1 MQLAAGCGDGPA
13 APSDDPKDH
22 HGKER
27 EEKEKT
33 MQHKRS
39 RLSTKIL
46 AFVLILALVFPASA
60 FASVADVAKDT
71 RAPGKSLANTYPA
84 YTDIEWQISLAENAQ
99 AMVTVPTN
107 MTEEELGTALSGDL
121 TLSLDRDSTRGYL
134 NPEKFPYPYQG
145 GALDTWM
152 TQWTKDK
159 QPQNLFRV
167 TEMGISVDEAGKV
180 SLKLWIDINCYFGN
194 RSGNVDYSAPHS
206 NGGAYLDLCGY
217 YTLNVTAGDEAVG
230 SIHTKIVPYDSFRTV
245 YELYDDID
253 ALAAMDTDLYVSKE
267 SMGQTTTDGYDMP
280 YLIVAD
286 SKESVDKWLAYTD
299 LVESDPDLVLTKL
312 ANGDFDDLRVPMFA
326 SNVHSNENA
335 AVNGILEFAH
345 LLLENETINVNT
357 LEGFT
362 DAGKE
367 LLAQEMAKQNVAVPE
382 QIKDFASYIGF
393 IRGENGYKANGSL
406 YSGQLD
412 LEEYYNVKNNEVNVK
427 ELLGDVFMVI
437 VPEQNI
443 EGYEHM
449 TRTTGQG
456 YDPNRDEANQ
466 TLFEDANAMA
476 LVNKFNPMV
485 FTEIHG
491 RVEAMLIEPCT
502 PPHEPNYEY
511 DLIDK
516 QFIQLGEA
524 VGMGAI
530 ANNPEHNS
538 FEMPYRDYLRVDND
552 SPSGVAWTEPWDDMT
567 TAYGSQFPV
576 LIGTAGI
583 TWELPVYSDVASEL
597 VVPYGLM
604 TQAMYI
610 QANKITM
617 LENQAKLFSRGVNNT
632 NSNELVAPWYVDQYD
647 RPGTQTELMRP
658 VYDGEGQNG
667 NFYPEC
673 YIIPMDS
680 ANQKNL
686 YDAAAEM
693 KYLTRN
699 DVKVNVASKEFT
711 YDGVTYPAGT
721 MVVSMYQ
728 AKRSL
733 ANSQLFDGTFINV
746 WQGLYSES
754 FAQRSNARGY
764 DRVIVAEPAAYKTIM
779 AACPETINYTQALT
793 YLAAFATQFEGVEN
807 ADVIIENVSNDSA
820 AAVNALLRAGKTVA
834 MITEGSEKGNFIC
847 SYEDFMTVA
856 KDYVLTATG
865 EYGAGIKAAVILNP
879 QVYLPGKPADN
890 TSGYVETTLRSG
902 SYNYRFDWLALTAMG
917 FTMTDDLTKA
927 NVIVGSRALSD
938 DALAAVKAGTPY
950 MGYSND
956 AITGRSAFMQ
966 ELGVEISSCDKGT
979 DFLGRVVY
987 PNNTLV
993 NATYINEGD
1002 DVMYEYGTNWF
1013 TKIPEGATVLVQN
1026 AGKAPLQGCIC
1037 LTDDELTEQ
1046 FNQYNNG
1053 VVGFE
1058 YQNGDLDMALFANV
1072 LNHKIH
1078 QTDEYTFI
1086 SNFIFSRSLTQTA
1099 YEGTAQPENPD
1110 PVNPGKPEEPGKPDA
1125 PKTGDSSNII
1135 VWVLAASFS
1144 CVMIPAAV
1152 TLKRKAR

>member
-1 MQLAAGCGDGPA
+1 
-13 APSDDPKDH
+13 
-22 HGKER
+22 
-27 EEKEKT
+27 

-71 RAPGKSLANTYPA
+71 RSPGKSLANTYPA
-84 YTDIEWQISLAENAQ
+84 YTDIDWQISLAEDAT
-99 AMVTVPTN
+99 ATVTLPTN
-107 MTEEELGTALSGDL
+107 LTENELAAAMDAGLS
-121 TLSLDRDSTRGYL
+121 LSLDRDTQRGYL
-134 NPEKFPYPYQG
+134 NPEKFPNPYQG
-145 GALDTWM
+145 GPLDSWK
-152 TQWTKDK
+152 TQRDT
-159 QPQNLFRV
+159 QMFQ
-167 TEMGISVDEAGKV
+167 VDDYGFAFDDDGKV
-180 SLKLWIDINCYFGN
+180 SLVLYLNISCYFAN
-194 RSGNVDYSAPHS
+194 RSGSVDYSAPHS

-217 YTLNVTAGDEAVG
+217 YTLRVTADGKDIASCHAKV
-230 SIHTKIVPYDSFRTV
+230 VPYDSFRTV
-245 YELYDDID
+245 YELYDDLE

-299 LVESDPDLVLTKL
+299 LVESDPDLALTKL

-382 QIKDFASYIGF
+382 QIKNFASYIGF

-412 LEEYYNVKNNEVNVK
+412 LAAYYNVQENRVNVK
-427 ELLGDVFMVI
+427 DLLGDVFMVI

-511 DLIDK
+511 DLIAK

-807 ADVIIENVSNDSA
+807 ADVIIDNVSNDSA

-834 MITEGSEKGNFIC
+834 IITEGSEKGNFIC

-865 EYGAGIKAAVILNP
+865 VYGAGIKAAVILNP

-1053 VVGFE
+1053 VVGFK

-1086 SNFIFSRSLTQTA
+1086 SNFIFSRSLTEMA
-1099 YEGTAQPENPD
+1099 YEGVAQPENPD

>member
-1 MQLAAGCGDGPA
+1 MTADG
-13 APSDDPKDH
+13 KD
-22 HGKER
+22 
-27 EEKEKT
+27 
-33 MQHKRS
+33 
-39 RLSTKIL
+39 I
-46 AFVLILALVFPASA
+46 ASCH
-60 FASVADVAKDT
+60 AK
-71 RAPGKSLANTYPA
+71 
-84 YTDIEWQISLAENAQ
+84 
-99 AMVTVPTN
+99 V
-107 MTEEELGTALSGDL
+107 
-121 TLSLDRDSTRGYL
+121 
-134 NPEKFPYPYQG
+134 
-145 GALDTWM
+145 
-152 TQWTKDK
+152 
-159 QPQNLFRV
+159 
-167 TEMGISVDEAGKV
+167 
-180 SLKLWIDINCYFGN
+180 
-194 RSGNVDYSAPHS
+194 
-206 NGGAYLDLCGY
+206 
-217 YTLNVTAGDEAVG
+217 
-230 SIHTKIVPYDSFRTV
+230 VPYDSFRTV
-245 YELYDDID
+245 YELYDDLE
-253 ALAAMDTDLYVSKE
+253 ALAATDTDLYVSKE

-299 LVESDPDLVLTKL
+299 LVESDPDLALTKL

-367 LLAQEMAKQNVAVPE
+367 LLAQEMAKQNVAIPE

-412 LEEYYNVKNNEVNVK
+412 LAAYYNVQENRVNVK

-511 DLIDK
+511 DLI
-516 QFIQLGEA
+516 
-524 VGMGAI
+524 
-530 ANNPEHNS
+530 
-538 FEMPYRDYLRVDND
+538 
-552 SPSGVAWTEPWDDMT
+552 
-567 TAYGSQFPV
+567 
-576 LIGTAGI
+576 
-583 TWELPVYSDVASEL
+583 
-597 VVPYGLM
+597 
-604 TQAMYI
+604 
-610 QANKITM
+610 
-617 LENQAKLFSRGVNNT
+617 AKLFSRGVNNT

-680 ANQKNL
+680 TNQKNL

-699 DVKVNVASKEFT
+699 DVKVNVASKEST

-807 ADVIIENVSNDSA
+807 ADVIIDNVSNDSA

-865 EYGAGIKAAVILNP
+865 VYGAGIKAAVILNP

-950 MGYSND
+950 MGYSNG
-956 AITGRSAFMQ
+956 AISGSAFMQ

-993 NATYINEGD
+993 NATYINDG
-1002 DVMYEYGTNWF
+1002 
-1013 TKIPEGATVLVQN
+1013 
-1026 AGKAPLQGCIC
+1026 
-1037 LTDDELTEQ
+1037 
-1046 FNQYNNG
+1046 
-1053 VVGFE
+1053 
-1058 YQNGDLDMALFANV
+1058 
-1072 LNHKIH
+1072 
-1078 QTDEYTFI
+1078 
-1086 SNFIFSRSLTQTA
+1086 
-1099 YEGTAQPENPD
+1099 
-1110 PVNPGKPEEPGKPDA
+1110 

>member
-1 MQLAAGCGDGPA
+1 
-13 APSDDPKDH
+13 
-22 HGKER
+22 
-27 EEKEKT
+27 

-84 YTDIEWQISLAENAQ
+84 YTDIDWQISLAEDAT
-99 AMVTVPTN
+99 ATVTLPTN
-107 MTEEELGTALSGDL
+107 LTENELAAAMDAGLS
-121 TLSLDRDSTRGYL
+121 LSLDRDTQRGYL
-134 NPEKFPYPYQG
+134 NPEKFPNPYQG
-145 GALDTWM
+145 GPLDSWK
-152 TQWTKDK
+152 TQRDT
-159 QPQNLFRV
+159 QMFQ
-167 TEMGISVDEAGKV
+167 VDDYGFAFDDDGKV
-180 SLKLWIDINCYFGN
+180 SLVLYLNISCYFAN
-194 RSGNVDYSAPHS
+194 RSGSVDYSAPHS

-217 YTLNVTAGDEAVG
+217 YTLRVTADGKDIASCHAKV
-230 SIHTKIVPYDSFRTV
+230 VPYDSFRTV
-245 YELYDDID
+245 YELYDDLE

-267 SMGQTTTDGYDMP
+267 SMGQTTTDGYNMP
-280 YLIVAD
+280 YLIIAD

-299 LVESDPDLVLTKL
+299 LVESDPDLALTKL

-412 LEEYYNVKNNEVNVK
+412 LAAYYNVQENRVNVK

-511 DLIDK
+511 DLIAK

-617 LENQAKLFSRGVNNT
+617 LENQAKLFSRGVNNN

-807 ADVIIENVSNDSA
+807 ADVIIDNVSNDSA
-820 AAVNALLRAGKTVA
+820 AAVNVLLRAGKTVA

-1053 VVGFE
+1053 VVGFK

-1086 SNFIFSRSLTQTA
+1086 SNFIFSRSLTTTA
-1099 YEGTAQPENPD
+1099 YEGVAQPENPD

-1135 VWVLAASFS
+1135 LWVLAASFS

>member
-1 MQLAAGCGDGPA
+1 
-13 APSDDPKDH
+13 
-22 HGKER
+22 
-27 EEKEKT
+27 

-71 RAPGKSLANTYPA
+71 RSPGKSLANTYPA
-84 YTDIEWQISLAENAQ
+84 YTDIDWQISLAEDAT
-99 AMVTVPTN
+99 ATVTLPTN
-107 MTEEELGTALSGDL
+107 LTENELAAAMDAGLS
-121 TLSLDRDSTRGYL
+121 LSLDRDTQRGYL
-134 NPEKFPYPYQG
+134 NPEKFPNPYQG
-145 GALDTWM
+145 GPLDSWK
-152 TQWTKDK
+152 TQRDT
-159 QPQNLFRV
+159 QMFQ
-167 TEMGISVDEAGKV
+167 VDDYGFAFDDDGKV
-180 SLKLWIDINCYFGN
+180 SLVLYLNISCYFAN
-194 RSGNVDYSAPHS
+194 RSGSVDYSAPHS
-206 NGGAYLDLCGY
+206 NGGAYLNLCGY
-217 YTLNVTAGDEAVG
+217 YTLRVTADGKDIASCHAKV
-230 SIHTKIVPYDSFRTV
+230 VPYDSFRTV
-245 YELYDDID
+245 YELYDDLE

-299 LVESDPDLVLTKL
+299 LVESDPDLALTKL

-382 QIKDFASYIGF
+382 QIKNFASYIGF

-412 LEEYYNVKNNEVNVK
+412 LAAYYNVQENRVNVK

-511 DLIDK
+511 DLIAK

-807 ADVIIENVSNDSA
+807 ADVIIDNVPNDSA

-865 EYGAGIKAAVILNP
+865 VYGAGIKAAVILNP

-1037 LTDDELTEQ
+1037 LTDEELTAQ

-1058 YQNGDLDMALFANV
+1058 YQNGDLDIALFANV

-1086 SNFIFSRSLTQTA
+1086 SNFIFSRSLTETA
-1099 YEGTAQPENPD
+1099 YEGVAQPENPD

-1125 PKTGDSSNII
+1125 PKTGDSSSII

>member
-1 MQLAAGCGDGPA
+1 MTADG
-13 APSDDPKDH
+13 KD
-22 HGKER
+22 
-27 EEKEKT
+27 
-33 MQHKRS
+33 
-39 RLSTKIL
+39 I
-46 AFVLILALVFPASA
+46 ASCH
-60 FASVADVAKDT
+60 AK
-71 RAPGKSLANTYPA
+71 
-84 YTDIEWQISLAENAQ
+84 
-99 AMVTVPTN
+99 V
-107 MTEEELGTALSGDL
+107 
-121 TLSLDRDSTRGYL
+121 
-134 NPEKFPYPYQG
+134 
-145 GALDTWM
+145 
-152 TQWTKDK
+152 
-159 QPQNLFRV
+159 
-167 TEMGISVDEAGKV
+167 
-180 SLKLWIDINCYFGN
+180 
-194 RSGNVDYSAPHS
+194 
-206 NGGAYLDLCGY
+206 
-217 YTLNVTAGDEAVG
+217 
-230 SIHTKIVPYDSFRTV
+230 VPYDSFRTV
-245 YELYDDID
+245 YELYDDLE
-253 ALAAMDTDLYVSKE
+253 ALAATDTDLYVSKE

-299 LVESDPDLVLTKL
+299 LVESDPDLALTKL

-412 LEEYYNVKNNEVNVK
+412 LAAYYNVQENRVNVK

-511 DLIDK
+511 DLI
-516 QFIQLGEA
+516 
-524 VGMGAI
+524 
-530 ANNPEHNS
+530 
-538 FEMPYRDYLRVDND
+538 
-552 SPSGVAWTEPWDDMT
+552 
-567 TAYGSQFPV
+567 
-576 LIGTAGI
+576 
-583 TWELPVYSDVASEL
+583 
-597 VVPYGLM
+597 
-604 TQAMYI
+604 
-610 QANKITM
+610 
-617 LENQAKLFSRGVNNT
+617 AKLFSRGVNNT

-680 ANQKNL
+680 TNQKNL

-699 DVKVNVASKEFT
+699 DVKVNVASKEST

-807 ADVIIENVSNDSA
+807 ADVIIDNVSNDSA

-865 EYGAGIKAAVILNP
+865 VYGAGIKSAVILNP

-950 MGYSND
+950 MGYSNG
-956 AITGRSAFMQ
+956 AISGSAFMQ

-993 NATYINEGD
+993 NATYINDG
-1002 DVMYEYGTNWF
+1002 
-1013 TKIPEGATVLVQN
+1013 
-1026 AGKAPLQGCIC
+1026 
-1037 LTDDELTEQ
+1037 
-1046 FNQYNNG
+1046 
-1053 VVGFE
+1053 
-1058 YQNGDLDMALFANV
+1058 
-1072 LNHKIH
+1072 
-1078 QTDEYTFI
+1078 
-1086 SNFIFSRSLTQTA
+1086 
-1099 YEGTAQPENPD
+1099 
-1110 PVNPGKPEEPGKPDA
+1110 

>member
-1 MQLAAGCGDGPA
+1 
-13 APSDDPKDH
+13 
-22 HGKER
+22 
-27 EEKEKT
+27 

-84 YTDIEWQISLAENAQ
+84 YTDIDWQISLAEDAT
-99 AMVTVPTN
+99 ATVTLPTN
-107 MTEEELGTALSGDL
+107 LTENELAAAMDAGLS
-121 TLSLDRDSTRGYL
+121 LSLDRDTQRGYL
-134 NPEKFPYPYQG
+134 NPEKFPNPYQG
-145 GALDTWM
+145 GPLDSWK
-152 TQWTKDK
+152 TQRDT
-159 QPQNLFRV
+159 QMFQ
-167 TEMGISVDEAGKV
+167 VDDYGFAFDDDGKV
-180 SLKLWIDINCYFGN
+180 SLVLYLNISCYFAN
-194 RSGNVDYSAPHS
+194 RSGSVDYSAPHS

-217 YTLNVTAGDEAVG
+217 YTLRVTADGKDIASCHAKV
-230 SIHTKIVPYDSFRTV
+230 VPYDSFRTV

-267 SMGQTTTDGYDMP
+267 SMGQTTVDGYDMP

-449 TRTTGQG
+449 TRTTSQG

-511 DLIDK
+511 DLIAK

-538 FEMPYRDYLRVDND
+538 FEMPHRDYLRVDND

-699 DVKVNVASKEFT
+699 DVKVNVAGKEFT

-807 ADVIIENVSNDSA
+807 ADVIIDNVSNDSA

-865 EYGAGIKAAVILNP
+865 VYGAGIKAAVILNP

-917 FTMTDDLTKA
+917 FTMTEDLTKA

-938 DALAAVKAGTPY
+938 DVLAAVKAGTPY
-950 MGYSND
+950 MGYSTG
-956 AITGRSAFMQ
+956 AISGSAFMQ

-1013 TKIPEGATVLVQN
+1013 TKLPEGATVLVQN
-1026 AGKAPLQGCIC
+1026 AGKTPMQGCIC
-1037 LTDDELTEQ
+1037 LTDDELTAQ

-1058 YQNGDLDMALFANV
+1058 YQNGDLDIALFANV

-1086 SNFIFSRSLTQTA
+1086 SNFIFSRSLTTTA
-1099 YEGTAQPENPD
+1099 YEGVAQPENPD

-1135 VWVLAASFS
+1135 LWVLAASFTV
-1144 CVMIPAAV
+1144 VMIPMTV

>member
-1 MQLAAGCGDGPA
+1 
-13 APSDDPKDH
+13 
-22 HGKER
+22 
-27 EEKEKT
+27 

-84 YTDIEWQISLAENAQ
+84 YTDIDWQISLAEDAT
-99 AMVTVPTN
+99 ATVTLPTN
-107 MTEEELGTALSGDL
+107 LTENELAAAMDAGLS
-121 TLSLDRDSTRGYL
+121 LSLDRDTQRGYL
-134 NPEKFPYPYQG
+134 NPEKFPNPYQG
-145 GALDTWM
+145 GPLDSWK
-152 TQWTKDK
+152 TQRDT
-159 QPQNLFRV
+159 QMFQ
-167 TEMGISVDEAGKV
+167 VDDYGFAFDDDGKV
-180 SLKLWIDINCYFGN
+180 SLVLYLNISCYFAN
-194 RSGNVDYSAPHS
+194 RSGSVNYSAPHS
-206 NGGAYLDLCGY
+206 NGGAYLGLCGY
-217 YTLNVTAGDEAVG
+217 YTLRVTTDGKDIVSCHAKV
-230 SIHTKIVPYDSFRTV
+230 VPYDSFRTV
-245 YELYDDID
+245 YELYDDLE
-253 ALAAMDTDLYVSKE
+253 ALAATDTDLYVSKE

-299 LVESDPDLVLTKL
+299 LVESDPDLALTKL

-412 LEEYYNVKNNEVNVK
+412 LAAYYNVQENRVNVK

-511 DLIDK
+511 DLIAK

-538 FEMPYRDYLRVDND
+538 FEMPHRDYLRVDND

-680 ANQKNL
+680 ANQKDL

-807 ADVIIENVSNDSA
+807 ADVIIDNVSNDSA

-834 MITEGSEKGNFIC
+834 MITEGDEKGNFIC
-847 SYEDFMTVA
+847 SYEDFLTIA
-856 KDYVLTATG
+856 KDYVITATG
-865 EYGAGIKAAVILNP
+865 VYGANYKAAVILNP
-879 QVYLPGKPADN
+879 LVFLPGKPANN

-917 FTMTDDLTKA
+917 FTMTEDLSKA

-950 MGYSND
+950 MGYSTG
-956 AITGRSAFMQ
+956 AISESALMQ
-966 ELGVEISSCDKGT
+966 ELGVEISSCTMGT

-993 NATYINEGD
+993 NASYINEAD

-1026 AGKAPLQGCIC
+1026 AGKTPLQGCIC
-1037 LTDDELTEQ
+1037 LTNDELTEQ

-1058 YQNGDLDMALFANV
+1058 YQSGKLDIALFANV

-1086 SNFIFSRSLTQTA
+1086 SNFIFSRSLTETA
-1099 YEGTAQPENPD
+1099 YEGVAQPENPD

-1125 PKTGDSSNII
+1125 PKTGDTSSII
-1135 VWVLAASFS
+1135 VWVLAASFTV
-1144 CVMIPAAV
+1144 VMIPAAV

>member
-1 MQLAAGCGDGPA
+1 MDAG
-13 APSDDPKDH
+13 
-22 HGKER
+22 
-27 EEKEKT
+27 
-33 MQHKRS
+33 
-39 RLSTKIL
+39 LS
-46 AFVLILALVFPASA
+46 
-60 FASVADVAKDT
+60 
-71 RAPGKSLANTYPA
+71 
-84 YTDIEWQISLAENAQ
+84 
-99 AMVTVPTN
+99 
-107 MTEEELGTALSGDL
+107 
-121 TLSLDRDSTRGYL
+121 LSLDRDTQRGYL
-134 NPEKFPYPYQG
+134 NPEKFPNPYQG
-145 GALDTWM
+145 GPLDSWK
-152 TQWTKDK
+152 TQRDT
-159 QPQNLFRV
+159 QMFQ
-167 TEMGISVDEAGKV
+167 VDDYGFAFDDDGKV
-180 SLKLWIDINCYFGN
+180 SLVLYLNISCYFAN
-194 RSGNVDYSAPHS
+194 RSGSVDYSAPHS
-206 NGGAYLDLCGY
+206 NGGAYLNLCGY
-217 YTLNVTAGDEAVG
+217 YTLRVTADGKDIASCHAKV
-230 SIHTKIVPYDSFRTV
+230 VPYDSFRTV
-245 YELYDDID
+245 YELYDDLE

-267 SMGQTTTDGYDMP
+267 SMGQTTVDGYDMP

-299 LVESDPDLVLTKL
+299 LVESDPDLALTKL

-382 QIKDFASYIGF
+382 QIKNFASYIGF

-412 LEEYYNVKNNEVNVK
+412 LAAYYNVQENRVNVK

-511 DLIDK
+511 DLIAK

-538 FEMPYRDYLRVDND
+538 FEMPHRDYLRVDND

-1002 DVMYEYGTNWF
+1002 NVMYEYGTNWF

>member
-1 MQLAAGCGDGPA
+1 
-13 APSDDPKDH
+13 
-22 HGKER
+22 
-27 EEKEKT
+27 

-71 RAPGKSLANTYPA
+71 RSPGKSLANTYPA
-84 YTDIEWQISLAENAQ
+84 YTDIDWQISLAEDAT
-99 AMVTVPTN
+99 ATVTLPTN
-107 MTEEELGTALSGDL
+107 LTENELAAAMDAGLS
-121 TLSLDRDSTRGYL
+121 LSLDRDTQRGYL
-134 NPEKFPYPYQG
+134 NPEKFPNPYQG
-145 GALDTWM
+145 GPLDSWK
-152 TQWTKDK
+152 TQRDT
-159 QPQNLFRV
+159 QMFQ
-167 TEMGISVDEAGKV
+167 VDDYGFAFDDDGKV
-180 SLKLWIDINCYFGN
+180 SLVLYLNISCYFAN
-194 RSGNVDYSAPHS
+194 RSGSVDYSAPHS

-217 YTLNVTAGDEAVG
+217 YTLRVTADGKDIASCHAKV
-230 SIHTKIVPYDSFRTV
+230 VPYDSFRTV
-245 YELYDDID
+245 YELYDDLE
-253 ALAAMDTDLYVSKE
+253 ALAAMDTDLYVAKE
-267 SMGQTTTDGYDMP
+267 SMGQTTVDGYDMP

-299 LVESDPDLVLTKL
+299 LVESDPDLALTKL

-345 LLLENETINVNT
+345 LLLENETISVNT

-382 QIKDFASYIGF
+382 QIKNFASYIGF

-456 YDPNRDEANQ
+456 YYPNRDEANQ

-511 DLIDK
+511 DLIAK

-538 FEMPYRDYLRVDND
+538 FEMPHRDYLRVDND

-807 ADVIIENVSNDSA
+807 ADVIIDNVSNDSA

-856 KDYVLTATG
+856 KDYVITATG
-865 EYGAGIKAAVILNP
+865 VYGANYKAAVILNP
-879 QVYLPGKPADN
+879 LVFLPGKPANN

-927 NVIVGSRALSD
+927 NVIVGSRVLSD

-956 AITGRSAFMQ
+956 AITGSSAFMQ
-966 ELGVEISSCDKGT
+966 ELGVEISSCDMGT

-1013 TKIPEGATVLVQN
+1013 TKIPKGATVLVQN

-1058 YQNGDLDMALFANV
+1058 YQSGDLDMALFANV

-1086 SNFIFSRSLTQTA
+1086 SNFIFSRSLTTTA
-1099 YEGTAQPENPD
+1099 YEGVAQPENPD

-1135 VWVLAASFS
+1135 LWVLAASFS

>member
-1 MQLAAGCGDGPA
+1 
-13 APSDDPKDH
+13 
-22 HGKER
+22 
-27 EEKEKT
+27 

-46 AFVLILALVFPASA
+46 AFVLILALVFPAYA

-71 RAPGKSLANTYPA
+71 RSPGKSLANTYPA
-84 YTDIEWQISLAENAQ
+84 YTDIDWQISLAEDAT
-99 AMVTVPTN
+99 ATVTLPTN
-107 MTEEELGTALSGDL
+107 LTENELAAAMDAGLS
-121 TLSLDRDSTRGYL
+121 LSLDRDTQRGYL
-134 NPEKFPYPYQG
+134 NPEKFPNPYQG
-145 GALDTWM
+145 GPLDSWK
-152 TQWTKDK
+152 TQRDT
-159 QPQNLFRV
+159 QMFQ
-167 TEMGISVDEAGKV
+167 VDDYGFAFDDDGKV
-180 SLKLWIDINCYFGN
+180 SLVLYLNISCYFAN
-194 RSGNVDYSAPHS
+194 RSGSVDYSAPHS

-217 YTLNVTAGDEAVG
+217 YTLRVTADGKDIASCHAKV
-230 SIHTKIVPYDSFRTV
+230 VPYDSFRTV
-245 YELYDDID
+245 YELYDDLE
-253 ALAAMDTDLYVSKE
+253 ALAAMDTDLYVAKE
-267 SMGQTTTDGYDMP
+267 SMGQTTVDGYDMP

-299 LVESDPDLVLTKL
+299 LVESDPDLALTKL

-345 LLLENETINVNT
+345 LLLENETISVNT

-382 QIKDFASYIGF
+382 QIKNFASYIGF

-511 DLIDK
+511 DLIAK

-538 FEMPYRDYLRVDND
+538 FEMPHRDYLRVDND

-807 ADVIIENVSNDSA
+807 ADVIIDNVSNDSA

-856 KDYVLTATG
+856 KDYVITATG
-865 EYGAGIKAAVILNP
+865 VYGANYKAAVILNP
-879 QVYLPGKPADN
+879 LVFLPGKPANN

-927 NVIVGSRALSD
+927 NVIVGSRVLSD

-956 AITGRSAFMQ
+956 AITGSSAFMQ
-966 ELGVEISSCDKGT
+966 ELGVEISSCDMGT

-1013 TKIPEGATVLVQN
+1013 TKIPKGATVLVQN

-1058 YQNGDLDMALFANV
+1058 YQSGDLDMALFANV

-1086 SNFIFSRSLTQTA
+1086 SNFIFSRSLTTTA
-1099 YEGTAQPENPD
+1099 YEGVAQPENPD

-1135 VWVLAASFS
+1135 LWVLAASFS

>member
-1 MQLAAGCGDGPA
+1 MTADG
-13 APSDDPKDH
+13 KDIVSCH
-22 HGKER
+22 
-27 EEKEKT
+27 
-33 MQHKRS
+33 
-39 RLSTKIL
+39 
-46 AFVLILALVFPASA
+46 
-60 FASVADVAKDT
+60 AK
-71 RAPGKSLANTYPA
+71 
-84 YTDIEWQISLAENAQ
+84 
-99 AMVTVPTN
+99 V
-107 MTEEELGTALSGDL
+107 
-121 TLSLDRDSTRGYL
+121 
-134 NPEKFPYPYQG
+134 
-145 GALDTWM
+145 
-152 TQWTKDK
+152 
-159 QPQNLFRV
+159 
-167 TEMGISVDEAGKV
+167 
-180 SLKLWIDINCYFGN
+180 
-194 RSGNVDYSAPHS
+194 
-206 NGGAYLDLCGY
+206 
-217 YTLNVTAGDEAVG
+217 
-230 SIHTKIVPYDSFRTV
+230 VPYDSFRTV
-245 YELYDDID
+245 YELYDDLE
-253 ALAAMDTDLYVSKE
+253 ALAATDTDLYVSKE

-299 LVESDPDLVLTKL
+299 LVESDPDLALTKL

-511 DLIDK
+511 DLIAK

-807 ADVIIENVSNDSA
+807 ADVIIDNVSNDSA

-834 MITEGSEKGNFIC
+834 IITEGSEKGNFIC

-865 EYGAGIKAAVILNP
+865 VYGAGIKAAVILNP

-917 FTMTDDLTKA
+917 FTIKA

-950 MGYSND
+950 MGYSTG
-956 AITGRSAFMQ
+956 AISGSAFMQ

-1086 SNFIFSRSLTQTA
+1086 SNFIFSRSLTETA
-1099 YEGTAQPENPD
+1099 YEGVAQPENPD

>member
-1 MQLAAGCGDGPA
+1 
-13 APSDDPKDH
+13 
-22 HGKER
+22 
-27 EEKEKT
+27 

-39 RLSTKIL
+39 RLTTKIL

-84 YTDIEWQISLAENAQ
+84 YTDIDWQISLAENAQ

-194 RSGNVDYSAPHS
+194 RSGNVDFSAPHS

-217 YTLNVTAGDEAVG
+217 YTLNVTAGDKAVG
-230 SIHTKIVPYDSFRTV
+230 SIHAKIVPYDSFRTV

-253 ALAAMDTDLYVSKE
+253 ALAATDTDLYVAKE
-267 SMGQTTTDGYDMP
+267 SMGQTTVDGYDMP

-299 LVESDPDLVLTKL
+299 LVESDPDLALTKL

-345 LLLENETINVNT
+345 LLLENETISVNT

-362 DAGKE
+362 EAGQ
-367 LLAQEMAKQNVAVPE
+367 AQLKAEMEKQGVAVPE
-382 QIKDFASYIGF
+382 QIKNFASYIGF

-449 TRTTGQG
+449 TRTTSQG

-466 TLFEDANAMA
+466 TLFEDSNAMA

-511 DLIDK
+511 DLIAK

-530 ANNPEHNS
+530 ANNPDHNS
-538 FEMPYRDYLRVDND
+538 FEMPYRDFLQVDKD

-583 TWELPVYSDVASEL
+583 TWELPVYSDVSSEL

-610 QANKITM
+610 QNHKIDM
-617 LENQAKLFSRGVNNT
+617 LTTQAKLFSRGVNNT
-632 NSNELVAPWYVDQYD
+632 NSNEFVAPWYVDQYD
-647 RPGTQTELMRP
+647 RVGEQADLMRP

-680 ANQKNL
+680 INQKNL
-686 YDAAAEM
+686 YDAAVEM

-711 YDGVTYPAGT
+711 YDGVTY
-721 MVVSMYQ
+721 
-728 AKRSL
+728 L
-733 ANSQLFDGTFINV
+733 ATF
-746 WQGLYSES
+746 
-754 FAQRSNARGY
+754 
-764 DRVIVAEPAAYKTIM
+764 AA
-779 AACPETINYTQALT
+779 
-793 YLAAFATQFEGVEN
+793 QFEGVEN
-807 ADVIIENVSNDSA
+807 ADVIIDNVSNDSA

-834 MITEGSEKGNFIC
+834 MITKGDEKGNFIC
-847 SYEDFMTVA
+847 SYEDFLTIA
-856 KDYVLTATG
+856 KDYVITATG
-865 EYGAGIKAAVILNP
+865 VYGANYKAAVILNP
-879 QVYLPGKPADN
+879 LVFLPGKPANN

-917 FTMTDDLTKA
+917 FTMTEDLSKA
-927 NVIVGSRALSD
+927 NVIVGSQKLSD
-938 DALAAVKAGTPY
+938 EALGAVKAGTPY
-950 MGYSND
+950 MAYG
-956 AITGRSAFMQ
+956 ATAFMG
-966 ELGVEISSCDKGT
+966 EGNFLLGLGVKLDSCTMGT

-993 NATYINEGD
+993 NASYINEAD

-1026 AGKAPLQGCIC
+1026 AGKTPLQGCIC
-1037 LTDDELTEQ
+1037 LTDDKLTEQ

-1058 YQNGDLDMALFANV
+1058 YQSGKLDMALFANV

-1086 SNFIFSRSLTQTA
+1086 SNFIFSRSLTETA
-1099 YEGTAQPENPD
+1099 YEGVAQPENPD

-1125 PKTGDSSNII
+1125 PKTGDTSSII
-1135 VWVLAASFS
+1135 VWVLAASFTV
-1144 CVMIPAAV
+1144 VMIPMTV

>member
-1 MQLAAGCGDGPA
+1 
-13 APSDDPKDH
+13 
-22 HGKER
+22 
-27 EEKEKT
+27 

-71 RAPGKSLANTYPA
+71 RSPGKSLANTYPA
-84 YTDIEWQISLAENAQ
+84 YTDIDWQISLAEDAT
-99 AMVTVPTN
+99 ATVTLPTN
-107 MTEEELGTALSGDL
+107 LTENELAAAMDAGLS
-121 TLSLDRDSTRGYL
+121 LSLDRDTQRGYL
-134 NPEKFPYPYQG
+134 NPEKFPNPYQG
-145 GALDTWM
+145 GPLDSWK
-152 TQWTKDK
+152 TQRDT
-159 QPQNLFRV
+159 QMFQ
-167 TEMGISVDEAGKV
+167 VDDYGFAFDDDGKV
-180 SLKLWIDINCYFGN
+180 SLVLYLNISCYFAN
-194 RSGNVDYSAPHS
+194 RSGSVDYSAPHS

-217 YTLNVTAGDEAVG
+217 YTLRVTADGKDIASCHAKV
-230 SIHTKIVPYDSFRTV
+230 VPYDSFRTV
-245 YELYDDID
+245 YELYDDLE
-253 ALAAMDTDLYVSKE
+253 ALAAMDTDLYVAKE
-267 SMGQTTTDGYDMP
+267 SMGQTTVDGYDMT

-299 LVESDPDLVLTKL
+299 LVESDPDLALTKL

-345 LLLENETINVNT
+345 LLLENETISVNT

-382 QIKDFASYIGF
+382 QIKNFASYIGF

-511 DLIDK
+511 DLIAK

-538 FEMPYRDYLRVDND
+538 FEMPHRDYLRVDND

-807 ADVIIENVSNDSA
+807 ADVIIDNVSNDSA

-856 KDYVLTATG
+856 KDYVITATG
-865 EYGAGIKAAVILNP
+865 VYGANYKAAVILNP
-879 QVYLPGKPADN
+879 LVFLPGKPANN

-927 NVIVGSRALSD
+927 NVIVGSRVLSD

-956 AITGRSAFMQ
+956 AITGSSAFMQ
-966 ELGVEISSCDKGT
+966 ELGVEISSCDMGT

-1013 TKIPEGATVLVQN
+1013 TKIPKGATVLAQN

-1058 YQNGDLDMALFANV
+1058 YQSGDLDMALFANV

-1086 SNFIFSRSLTQTA
+1086 SNFIFSRSLTTTA
-1099 YEGTAQPENPD
+1099 YEGVAQPENPD

-1135 VWVLAASFS
+1135 LWVLAASFS

>member
-1 MQLAAGCGDGPA
+1 
-13 APSDDPKDH
+13 
-22 HGKER
+22 
-27 EEKEKT
+27 

-84 YTDIEWQISLAENAQ
+84 YTDIDWQISLAEDAT
-99 AMVTVPTN
+99 ATVTLPTN
-107 MTEEELGTALSGDL
+107 LTENELAAAMDAGLS
-121 TLSLDRDSTRGYL
+121 LSLDRDTQRGYL
-134 NPEKFPYPYQG
+134 NPEKFPNPYQG
-145 GALDTWM
+145 GPLDSWK
-152 TQWTKDK
+152 TQRDT
-159 QPQNLFRV
+159 QMFQ
-167 TEMGISVDEAGKV
+167 VDDYGFAFDDDGKV
-180 SLKLWIDINCYFGN
+180 SLVLYLNISCYFAN
-194 RSGNVDYSAPHS
+194 RSGSVDYSAPHS
-206 NGGAYLDLCGY
+206 NGGAYLGLCGY
-217 YTLNVTAGDEAVG
+217 YTLRVTADGKDIASCHAKV
-230 SIHTKIVPYDSFRTV
+230 VPYDSFRTV
-245 YELYDDID
+245 YELYDDLE

-412 LEEYYNVKNNEVNVK
+412 LAAYYNVQENRVNVK

-511 DLIDK
+511 DLIAK

-680 ANQKNL
+680 TNQKNL

-699 DVKVNVASKEFT
+699 DVKVNVASKEST

-807 ADVIIENVSNDSA
+807 ADVIIDNVSNDSA

-865 EYGAGIKAAVILNP
+865 VYGAGIKAAVILNP

-950 MGYSND
+950 MGYSNG
-956 AITGRSAFMQ
+956 AISGSAFMQ

-993 NATYINEGD
+993 NATYINDG
-1002 DVMYEYGTNWF
+1002 
-1013 TKIPEGATVLVQN
+1013 
-1026 AGKAPLQGCIC
+1026 
-1037 LTDDELTEQ
+1037 
-1046 FNQYNNG
+1046 
-1053 VVGFE
+1053 
-1058 YQNGDLDMALFANV
+1058 
-1072 LNHKIH
+1072 
-1078 QTDEYTFI
+1078 
-1086 SNFIFSRSLTQTA
+1086 
-1099 YEGTAQPENPD
+1099 
-1110 PVNPGKPEEPGKPDA
+1110 

>member
-33 MQHKRS
+33 MQHERS
-39 RLSTKIL
+39 RLTTKIL

-194 RSGNVDYSAPHS
+194 RSGNVDFSAPHS

-449 TRTTGQG
+449 TRTTSQG

-511 DLIDK
+511 DLIAK

-538 FEMPYRDYLRVDND
+538 FEMPHRDYLRVDND

-699 DVKVNVASKEFT
+699 DVKVNVAGKEFT

-807 ADVIIENVSNDSA
+807 ADVIIDNVSNDSA

-834 MITEGSEKGNFIC
+834 MITEGSEKGNFVC

-865 EYGAGIKAAVILNP
+865 VYGAGIKAAVILNP

-917 FTMTDDLTKA
+917 FTMTEDLTKA

-950 MGYSND
+950 MGYSTG
-956 AITGRSAFMQ
+956 AISGSAFMQ

-1013 TKIPEGATVLVQN
+1013 TKLPEGATVLVQN
-1026 AGKAPLQGCIC
+1026 AGKTPMQGCIC
-1037 LTDDELTEQ
+1037 LTDEELTAQ

-1058 YQNGDLDMALFANV
+1058 YQSGKLDMALFANV

-1086 SNFIFSRSLTQTA
+1086 SNFIFSRSLTTTA
-1099 YEGTAQPENPD
+1099 YEGVAQPENPD

-1135 VWVLAASFS
+1135 LWVLAASFS

>member
-1 MQLAAGCGDGPA
+1 MDAG
-13 APSDDPKDH
+13 
-22 HGKER
+22 
-27 EEKEKT
+27 
-33 MQHKRS
+33 
-39 RLSTKIL
+39 LS
-46 AFVLILALVFPASA
+46 
-60 FASVADVAKDT
+60 
-71 RAPGKSLANTYPA
+71 
-84 YTDIEWQISLAENAQ
+84 
-99 AMVTVPTN
+99 
-107 MTEEELGTALSGDL
+107 
-121 TLSLDRDSTRGYL
+121 LSLDRDTQRGYL
-134 NPEKFPYPYQG
+134 NPEKFPNPYQG
-145 GALDTWM
+145 GPLDSWK
-152 TQWTKDK
+152 TQRDT
-159 QPQNLFRV
+159 QMFQ
-167 TEMGISVDEAGKV
+167 VDDYGFAFDDDGKV
-180 SLKLWIDINCYFGN
+180 SLVLYLNISCYFAN
-194 RSGNVDYSAPHS
+194 RSGSVDYSAPHS

-217 YTLNVTAGDEAVG
+217 YTLRVTADGKDIASCHAKV
-230 SIHTKIVPYDSFRTV
+230 VPYDSFRTV
-245 YELYDDID
+245 YELYDDLE
-253 ALAAMDTDLYVSKE
+253 ALAAMDTDLYVAKE
-267 SMGQTTTDGYDMP
+267 SMGQTTVDGYDMP

-299 LVESDPDLVLTKL
+299 LVESDPDLALTKL

-345 LLLENETINVNT
+345 LLLENETISVNT

-382 QIKDFASYIGF
+382 QIKNFASYIGF

-511 DLIDK
+511 DLIAK

-538 FEMPYRDYLRVDND
+538 FEMPHRDYLRVDND

-807 ADVIIENVSNDSA
+807 ADVIIDNVSNDSA

-856 KDYVLTATG
+856 KDYVITATG
-865 EYGAGIKAAVILNP
+865 VYGANYKAAVILNP
-879 QVYLPGKPADN
+879 LVFLPGKPANN

-927 NVIVGSRALSD
+927 NVIVGSRVLSD

-956 AITGRSAFMQ
+956 AITGSSAFMQ
-966 ELGVEISSCDKGT
+966 ELGVEISSCDMGT

-1013 TKIPEGATVLVQN
+1013 TKIPKGATVLVQN

-1058 YQNGDLDMALFANV
+1058 YQSGDLDMALFANV

-1086 SNFIFSRSLTQTA
+1086 SNFIFSRSLTTTA
-1099 YEGTAQPENPD
+1099 YEGVAQPENPD

-1135 VWVLAASFS
+1135 LWVLAASFS

>member
-1 MQLAAGCGDGPA
+1 
-13 APSDDPKDH
+13 
-22 HGKER
+22 
-27 EEKEKT
+27 

-71 RAPGKSLANTYPA
+71 RSPGKSLANTYPA
-84 YTDIEWQISLAENAQ
+84 YTDIDWQISLAEDAT
-99 AMVTVPTN
+99 ATVTLPTN
-107 MTEEELGTALSGDL
+107 LTENELAAAMDAGLS
-121 TLSLDRDSTRGYL
+121 LSLDRDTQRGYL
-134 NPEKFPYPYQG
+134 NPEKFPNPYQG
-145 GALDTWM
+145 GPLDSWK
-152 TQWTKDK
+152 TQRDT
-159 QPQNLFRV
+159 QMFQ
-167 TEMGISVDEAGKV
+167 VDDYGFAFDDDGKV
-180 SLKLWIDINCYFGN
+180 SLVLYLNISCYFAN
-194 RSGNVDYSAPHS
+194 RSGSVDYSAPHS

-217 YTLNVTAGDEAVG
+217 YTLRVTADGKDIASCHAKV
-230 SIHTKIVPYDSFRTV
+230 VPYDSFRTV
-245 YELYDDID
+245 YELYDDLE
-253 ALAAMDTDLYVSKE
+253 ALAAMDTDLYVAKE
-267 SMGQTTTDGYDMP
+267 SMGQTTVDGYDMP

-286 SKESVDKWLAYTD
+286 SKESVDKLLAYTD
-299 LVESDPDLVLTKL
+299 LVESDPDLALTKL

-345 LLLENETINVNT
+345 LLLENETISVNT

-382 QIKDFASYIGF
+382 QIKNFASYIGF

-511 DLIDK
+511 DLIAK

-538 FEMPYRDYLRVDND
+538 FEMPHRDYLRVDND

-807 ADVIIENVSNDSA
+807 ADVIIDNVSNDSA

-856 KDYVLTATG
+856 KDYVITATG
-865 EYGAGIKAAVILNP
+865 VYGANYKAAVILNP
-879 QVYLPGKPADN
+879 LVFLPGKPANN

-927 NVIVGSRALSD
+927 NVIVGSRVLSD

-956 AITGRSAFMQ
+956 AITGSSAFMQ
-966 ELGVEISSCDKGT
+966 ELGVEISSCDMGT

-1013 TKIPEGATVLVQN
+1013 TKIPKGATVLVQN

-1058 YQNGDLDMALFANV
+1058 YQSGDLDMALFANV

-1086 SNFIFSRSLTQTA
+1086 SNFIFSRSLTTTA
-1099 YEGTAQPENPD
+1099 YEGVAQPENPD

-1135 VWVLAASFS
+1135 LWVLAASFS

>member
-1 MQLAAGCGDGPA
+1 M
-13 APSDDPKDH
+13 DDY
-22 HGKER
+22 GF
-27 EEKEKT
+27 
-33 MQHKRS
+33 
-39 RLSTKIL
+39 
-46 AFVLILALVFPASA
+46 AF
-60 FASVADVAKDT
+60 DD
-71 RAPGKSLANTYPA
+71 
-84 YTDIEWQISLAENAQ
+84 D
-99 AMVTVPTN
+99 
-107 MTEEELGTALSGDL
+107 
-121 TLSLDRDSTRGYL
+121 
-134 NPEKFPYPYQG
+134 
-145 GALDTWM
+145 
-152 TQWTKDK
+152 
-159 QPQNLFRV
+159 
-167 TEMGISVDEAGKV
+167 GKV
-180 SLKLWIDINCYFGN
+180 SLVLYLNISCYFAN
-194 RSGNVDYSAPHS
+194 RSGSVDYSAPHS

-217 YTLNVTAGDEAVG
+217 YTLRVTADGKDIASCHAKV
-230 SIHTKIVPYDSFRTV
+230 VPYDSFRTV
-245 YELYDDID
+245 YELYDDLE

-299 LVESDPDLVLTKL
+299 LVESDPDLALTKL

-382 QIKDFASYIGF
+382 QIKNFASYIGF

-412 LEEYYNVKNNEVNVK
+412 LAAYYNVQENRVNVK

-511 DLIDK
+511 DLIAK

-807 ADVIIENVSNDSA
+807 ADVIIDNVSNDSA

-834 MITEGSEKGNFIC
+834 IITEGSEKGNFIC

-865 EYGAGIKAAVILNP
+865 VYGAGIKAAVILNP

-917 FTMTDDLTKA
+917 FTMTEDLTKA

-950 MGYSND
+950 MGYSTG
-956 AITGRSAFMQ
+956 AISGSAFMQ

-1013 TKIPEGATVLVQN
+1013 TKLPEGATVLVQN
-1026 AGKAPLQGCIC
+1026 AGKTPMQGCIC
-1037 LTDDELTEQ
+1037 LTDEELTAQ

-1058 YQNGDLDMALFANV
+1058 YQSGKLDMALFANV

-1086 SNFIFSRSLTQTA
+1086 SNFIFSRSLTTTA
-1099 YEGTAQPENPD
+1099 YEGVAQPENPD

-1135 VWVLAASFS
+1135 LWVLAASFS

>member
-1 MQLAAGCGDGPA
+1 
-13 APSDDPKDH
+13 
-22 HGKER
+22 
-27 EEKEKT
+27 

-71 RAPGKSLANTYPA
+71 RSPGKSLANTYPA
-84 YTDIEWQISLAENAQ
+84 YTDIDWQISLAEDAT
-99 AMVTVPTN
+99 ATVTLPTN
-107 MTEEELGTALSGDL
+107 LTENELAAAMDAGLS
-121 TLSLDRDSTRGYL
+121 LSLDRDTQRGYL
-134 NPEKFPYPYQG
+134 NPEKFPNPYQG
-145 GALDTWM
+145 GPLDSWK
-152 TQWTKDK
+152 TQRDT
-159 QPQNLFRV
+159 QMFQ
-167 TEMGISVDEAGKV
+167 VDDYGFAFDDDGKV
-180 SLKLWIDINCYFGN
+180 SLVLYLNISCYFAN
-194 RSGNVDYSAPHS
+194 RSGSVDYSAPHS

-217 YTLNVTAGDEAVG
+217 YTLRVTADGKDIASCHAKV
-230 SIHTKIVPYDSFRTV
+230 VPYDSFRTV
-245 YELYDDID
+245 YELYDDLE
-253 ALAAMDTDLYVSKE
+253 ALAAMDTDLYVAKE
-267 SMGQTTTDGYDMP
+267 SMGQTTVDGYDMP

-299 LVESDPDLVLTKL
+299 LVESDPDLALTKL

-345 LLLENETINVNT
+345 LLLENETISVNT

-382 QIKDFASYIGF
+382 QIKNFASYIGF

-511 DLIDK
+511 DLIAK

-538 FEMPYRDYLRVDND
+538 FEMPHRDYLRVDND

-807 ADVIIENVSNDSA
+807 ADVIIDNVSNDSA

-856 KDYVLTATG
+856 KDYVITATG
-865 EYGAGIKAAVILNP
+865 VYGANYKAAVILNP
-879 QVYLPGKPADN
+879 LVFLPGKPANN

-927 NVIVGSRALSD
+927 NVIVGSRVLSD

-956 AITGRSAFMQ
+956 AITGSSAFMQ
-966 ELGVEISSCDKGT
+966 ELGVEISSCDMGT

-1013 TKIPEGATVLVQN
+1013 TKIPKGATVLVQN

-1046 FNQYNNG
+1046 FNQYNKG

-1058 YQNGDLDMALFANV
+1058 YQSGDLDMALFANV

-1086 SNFIFSRSLTQTA
+1086 SNFIFSRSLTTTA
-1099 YEGTAQPENPD
+1099 YEGVAQPENPD

-1135 VWVLAASFS
+1135 LWVLAASFS

>member
-1 MQLAAGCGDGPA
+1 
-13 APSDDPKDH
+13 
-22 HGKER
+22 
-27 EEKEKT
+27 

-71 RAPGKSLANTYPA
+71 RAPGKSLANTYLA
-84 YTDIEWQISLAENAQ
+84 YTDIDWQISLAEDAT
-99 AMVTVPTN
+99 ATVTLPTN
-107 MTEEELGTALSGDL
+107 LTENELAAAMDAGLS
-121 TLSLDRDSTRGYL
+121 LSLDRDTQRGYL
-134 NPEKFPYPYQG
+134 NPEKFPNPYQG
-145 GALDTWM
+145 GPLDSWK
-152 TQWTKDK
+152 TQRDT
-159 QPQNLFRV
+159 QMFQ
-167 TEMGISVDEAGKV
+167 VDDYGFAFDDDGKV
-180 SLKLWIDINCYFGN
+180 SLVLYLNISCYFAN
-194 RSGNVDYSAPHS
+194 RSGSVDYSAPHS

-217 YTLNVTAGDEAVG
+217 YTLRVTADGKDIASCHAKV
-230 SIHTKIVPYDSFRTV
+230 VPYDSFRTV
-245 YELYDDID
+245 YELYDDLE
-253 ALAAMDTDLYVSKE
+253 ALAAMDADLYVSKE

-280 YLIVAD
+280 YLIIAD

-299 LVESDPDLVLTKL
+299 LVESDPDLALTKL

-412 LEEYYNVKNNEVNVK
+412 LAAYYNVQENRVNVK

-511 DLIDK
+511 DLIAK

-583 TWELPVYSDVASEL
+583 TWELPVYSDIASEL

-834 MITEGSEKGNFIC
+834 MITEGSEKGNFVC

-917 FTMTDDLTKA
+917 FTMTEDLTKA

-950 MGYSND
+950 MGYSNG
-956 AITGRSAFMQ
+956 AISGSAFMQ

-1037 LTDDELTEQ
+1037 LTDDELTAQ

-1086 SNFIFSRSLTQTA
+1086 SNFIFSRSLTETA
-1099 YEGTAQPENPD
+1099 YEGVAQPENPD

>member
-1 MQLAAGCGDGPA
+1 
-13 APSDDPKDH
+13 
-22 HGKER
+22 
-27 EEKEKT
+27 

-84 YTDIEWQISLAENAQ
+84 YTDIDWQISLAEDAT
-99 AMVTVPTN
+99 ATVTLPTN
-107 MTEEELGTALSGDL
+107 LTENELAAAMDAGLS
-121 TLSLDRDSTRGYL
+121 LSLDRDTQRGYL
-134 NPEKFPYPYQG
+134 NPEKFPNSYQG
-145 GALDTWM
+145 GPLDSWK
-152 TQWTKDK
+152 TQRDT
-159 QPQNLFRV
+159 QMFQ
-167 TEMGISVDEAGKV
+167 VDDYGFAFDDDGKV
-180 SLKLWIDINCYFGN
+180 SLVLYLNISCYFAN
-194 RSGNVDYSAPHS
+194 RSGSVNYSAPHS
-206 NGGAYLDLCGY
+206 NGGAYLGLCGY
-217 YTLNVTAGDEAVG
+217 YTLRVTADGKDIVSCHAKV
-230 SIHTKIVPYDSFRTV
+230 VPYDSFRTV
-245 YELYDDID
+245 YELYDDLE
-253 ALAAMDTDLYVSKE
+253 ALAATDTDLYVSKE

-299 LVESDPDLVLTKL
+299 LVESDPDLALTKL

-511 DLIDK
+511 DLIAK

-807 ADVIIENVSNDSA
+807 ADVIIDNVSNDSA

-834 MITEGSEKGNFIC
+834 IITEGSEKGNFIC

-865 EYGAGIKAAVILNP
+865 VYGAGIKAAVILNP

-917 FTMTDDLTKA
+917 FTIKA

-950 MGYSND
+950 MGYSTG
-956 AITGRSAFMQ
+956 AISGSAFMQ

-1086 SNFIFSRSLTQTA
+1086 SNFIFSRSLTETA
-1099 YEGTAQPENPD
+1099 YEGVAQPENPD

>member
-1 MQLAAGCGDGPA
+1 
-13 APSDDPKDH
+13 
-22 HGKER
+22 
-27 EEKEKT
+27 

-84 YTDIEWQISLAENAQ
+84 YTDIDWQISLAEDAT
-99 AMVTVPTN
+99 ATVTLPTN
-107 MTEEELGTALSGDL
+107 LTENELAAAMDAGLS
-121 TLSLDRDSTRGYL
+121 LSLDRDTQRGYL
-134 NPEKFPYPYQG
+134 NPEKFPNPYQG
-145 GALDTWM
+145 GPLDSWK
-152 TQWTKDK
+152 TQRDT
-159 QPQNLFRV
+159 QMFQ
-167 TEMGISVDEAGKV
+167 VDDYGFAFDDDGKV
-180 SLKLWIDINCYFGN
+180 SLVLYLNISCYFAN
-194 RSGNVDYSAPHS
+194 RSGSVDYSAPHS

-217 YTLNVTAGDEAVG
+217 YTLRVTADGKDIASCHAKV
-230 SIHTKIVPYDSFRTV
+230 VPYDSFRTV
-245 YELYDDID
+245 YELYDDLE
-253 ALAAMDTDLYVSKE
+253 ALAATDTDLYVSKE

-299 LVESDPDLVLTKL
+299 LVESDPDLALTKL

-326 SNVHSNENA
+326 FNVHSNENA

-412 LEEYYNVKNNEVNVK
+412 LAAYYNVQENRVNVK

-511 DLIDK
+511 DLIAK

-538 FEMPYRDYLRVDND
+538 FEMPHRDYLRVDND

-583 TWELPVYSDVASEL
+583 TWELPVYSDIASEL

-686 YDAAAEM
+686 YDAAEM

-711 YDGVTYPAGT
+711 YDGVTYLAGT

-807 ADVIIENVSNDSA
+807 ADVIIDNVSNDSA
-820 AAVNALLRAGKTVA
+820 AAVNVLLRAGKTVA

-1053 VVGFE
+1053 VVGFK

-1086 SNFIFSRSLTQTA
+1086 SNFIFSRSLTTTA
-1099 YEGTAQPENPD
+1099 YEGVAQPENPD

-1135 VWVLAASFS
+1135 LWVLAASFS

>member
-1 MQLAAGCGDGPA
+1 
-13 APSDDPKDH
+13 
-22 HGKER
+22 
-27 EEKEKT
+27 

-84 YTDIEWQISLAENAQ
+84 YTDIDWQISLAEDAT
-99 AMVTVPTN
+99 ATVTLPTN
-107 MTEEELGTALSGDL
+107 LTENELAAAMDAGLS
-121 TLSLDRDSTRGYL
+121 LSLDRDTQRGYL
-134 NPEKFPYPYQG
+134 NPEKFPNPYQG
-145 GALDTWM
+145 GPLDSWK
-152 TQWTKDK
+152 TQRDT
-159 QPQNLFRV
+159 QMFQ
-167 TEMGISVDEAGKV
+167 VDDYGFAFDDDGKV
-180 SLKLWIDINCYFGN
+180 SLVLYLNISCYFAN
-194 RSGNVDYSAPHS
+194 RSGSVDYSAPHS

-217 YTLNVTAGDEAVG
+217 YTLRVTADGKDIASCHAKV
-230 SIHTKIVPYDSFRTV
+230 VPYDSFRTV
-245 YELYDDID
+245 YELYDDLE
-253 ALAAMDTDLYVSKE
+253 ALAATDTDLYVSKE

-299 LVESDPDLVLTKL
+299 LVESDPDLALTKL

-382 QIKDFASYIGF
+382 QIKNFASYIGF

-412 LEEYYNVKNNEVNVK
+412 LAAYYNVQENRVNVK

-511 DLIDK
+511 DLIAK

-617 LENQAKLFSRGVNNT
+617 LENQAKLFSRGVNNI

-807 ADVIIENVSNDSA
+807 ADVIIDNVSNDST

-834 MITEGSEKGNFIC
+834 IITEGSEKGNFIC

-865 EYGAGIKAAVILNP
+865 VYGAGIKAAVILNP

-1086 SNFIFSRSLTQTA
+1086 SNFIFSRSLTEMA
-1099 YEGTAQPENPD
+1099 YEGVAQPENPD

>member
-1 MQLAAGCGDGPA
+1 
-13 APSDDPKDH
+13 
-22 HGKER
+22 
-27 EEKEKT
+27 

-71 RAPGKSLANTYPA
+71 RSPGKSLANTYPA
-84 YTDIEWQISLAENAQ
+84 YTDIDWQISLAEDAT
-99 AMVTVPTN
+99 ATVTLPTN
-107 MTEEELGTALSGDL
+107 LTENELAAAMDAGLS
-121 TLSLDRDSTRGYL
+121 LSLDRDTQRGYL
-134 NPEKFPYPYQG
+134 NPEKFPNPYQG
-145 GALDTWM
+145 GPLDSWK
-152 TQWTKDK
+152 TQRDT
-159 QPQNLFRV
+159 QMFQ
-167 TEMGISVDEAGKV
+167 VDDYGFAFDDDGKV
-180 SLKLWIDINCYFGN
+180 SLVLYLNISCYFGN
-194 RSGNVDYSAPHS
+194 RSGSVDYSAPHS

-245 YELYDDID
+245 YELYDDLE
-253 ALAAMDTDLYVSKE
+253 ALAATDTDLYVSKE

-280 YLIVAD
+280 YLIIAD

-299 LVESDPDLVLTKL
+299 LVESDPDLALTKL

-367 LLAQEMAKQNVAVPE
+367 LLAQKMAKQNVAVPE
-382 QIKDFASYIGF
+382 QIKNFASYIGF

-412 LEEYYNVKNNEVNVK
+412 LAAYYNVQENRVNVK

-511 DLIDK
+511 DLIAK

-617 LENQAKLFSRGVNNT
+617 LENQAKLFSRGVNNN

-807 ADVIIENVSNDSA
+807 ADVIIDNVSNDSA
-820 AAVNALLRAGKTVA
+820 AAVNVLLRAGKTVA

-1053 VVGFE
+1053 VVGFK

-1086 SNFIFSRSLTQTA
+1086 SNFIFSRSLTTTA
-1099 YEGTAQPENPD
+1099 YEGVAQPENPD

-1135 VWVLAASFS
+1135 LWVLAASFS

>member
-1 MQLAAGCGDGPA
+1 
-13 APSDDPKDH
+13 
-22 HGKER
+22 
-27 EEKEKT
+27 

-71 RAPGKSLANTYPA
+71 RSPGKSLANTYPA
-84 YTDIEWQISLAENAQ
+84 YTDIDWQISLAEDAT
-99 AMVTVPTN
+99 ATVTLPTN
-107 MTEEELGTALSGDL
+107 LTENELAAAMDAGLS
-121 TLSLDRDSTRGYL
+121 LSLDRDTQRGYL
-134 NPEKFPYPYQG
+134 NPEKFPNPYQG
-145 GALDTWM
+145 GPLDSWK
-152 TQWTKDK
+152 TQRDT
-159 QPQNLFRV
+159 QMFQ
-167 TEMGISVDEAGKV
+167 VDDYGFAFDDDGKV
-180 SLKLWIDINCYFGN
+180 SLVLYLNISCYFAN
-194 RSGNVDYSAPHS
+194 RSGSVDYSAPHS

-217 YTLNVTAGDEAVG
+217 YTLRVTADGKDIASCHAKV
-230 SIHTKIVPYDSFRTV
+230 VPYDSFRTV
-245 YELYDDID
+245 YELYDDLE

-267 SMGQTTTDGYDMP
+267 SMGQTTTDGYNMP
-280 YLIVAD
+280 YLIIAD

-299 LVESDPDLVLTKL
+299 LVESDPDLALTKL

-412 LEEYYNVKNNEVNVK
+412 LAAYYNVQENRVNVK

-511 DLIDK
+511 DLIAK

-617 LENQAKLFSRGVNNT
+617 LENQAKLFSRGVNNN

-807 ADVIIENVSNDSA
+807 ADVIIDNVSNDSA
-820 AAVNALLRAGKTVA
+820 AAVNVLLRAGKTVA

-1053 VVGFE
+1053 VVGFK

-1086 SNFIFSRSLTQTA
+1086 SNFIFSRSLTTTA
-1099 YEGTAQPENPD
+1099 YEGVAQPENPD

-1135 VWVLAASFS
+1135 LWVLAASFS

>member
-1 MQLAAGCGDGPA
+1 
-13 APSDDPKDH
+13 
-22 HGKER
+22 
-27 EEKEKT
+27 

-71 RAPGKSLANTYPA
+71 RSPGKSLANTYPA
-84 YTDIEWQISLAENAQ
+84 YTDIDWQISLAEDAT
-99 AMVTVPTN
+99 ATVTLPTN
-107 MTEEELGTALSGDL
+107 LTENELAAAMDAGLS
-121 TLSLDRDSTRGYL
+121 LSLDRDTQRGYL
-134 NPEKFPYPYQG
+134 NPEKFPNPYQG
-145 GALDTWM
+145 GPLDSWK
-152 TQWTKDK
+152 TQRDT
-159 QPQNLFRV
+159 QMFQ
-167 TEMGISVDEAGKV
+167 VDDYGFAFDDDGKV
-180 SLKLWIDINCYFGN
+180 SLVLYLNISCYFAN
-194 RSGNVDYSAPHS
+194 RSGSVDYSAPHS
-206 NGGAYLDLCGY
+206 NGGAYLNLCGY
-217 YTLNVTAGDEAVG
+217 YTLRVTADGKDIASCHAKV
-230 SIHTKIVPYDSFRTV
+230 VPYDSFRTV
-245 YELYDDID
+245 YELYDDLE

-267 SMGQTTTDGYDMP
+267 SMGQTTVDGYDMP

-299 LVESDPDLVLTKL
+299 LVESDPDLALTKL

-382 QIKDFASYIGF
+382 QIKNFASYIGF

-412 LEEYYNVKNNEVNVK
+412 LAAYYNVQENRVNVK

-511 DLIDK
+511 DLIAK

-538 FEMPYRDYLRVDND
+538 FEMPHRDYLRVDND

-1002 DVMYEYGTNWF
+1002 NVMYEYGTNWF

>member
-1 MQLAAGCGDGPA
+1 MTADG
-13 APSDDPKDH
+13 KD
-22 HGKER
+22 
-27 EEKEKT
+27 
-33 MQHKRS
+33 
-39 RLSTKIL
+39 I
-46 AFVLILALVFPASA
+46 ASCH
-60 FASVADVAKDT
+60 AK
-71 RAPGKSLANTYPA
+71 
-84 YTDIEWQISLAENAQ
+84 
-99 AMVTVPTN
+99 V
-107 MTEEELGTALSGDL
+107 
-121 TLSLDRDSTRGYL
+121 
-134 NPEKFPYPYQG
+134 
-145 GALDTWM
+145 
-152 TQWTKDK
+152 
-159 QPQNLFRV
+159 
-167 TEMGISVDEAGKV
+167 
-180 SLKLWIDINCYFGN
+180 
-194 RSGNVDYSAPHS
+194 
-206 NGGAYLDLCGY
+206 
-217 YTLNVTAGDEAVG
+217 
-230 SIHTKIVPYDSFRTV
+230 VPYDSFRTV
-245 YELYDDID
+245 YELYDDLE
-253 ALAAMDTDLYVSKE
+253 ALAATDTDLYVSKE

-299 LVESDPDLVLTKL
+299 LVESDPDLALTKL

-412 LEEYYNVKNNEVNVK
+412 LAAYYNVQENRVNVK

-466 TLFEDANAMA
+466 PLFEDANAMA

-511 DLIDK
+511 DLI
-516 QFIQLGEA
+516 
-524 VGMGAI
+524 
-530 ANNPEHNS
+530 
-538 FEMPYRDYLRVDND
+538 
-552 SPSGVAWTEPWDDMT
+552 
-567 TAYGSQFPV
+567 
-576 LIGTAGI
+576 
-583 TWELPVYSDVASEL
+583 
-597 VVPYGLM
+597 
-604 TQAMYI
+604 
-610 QANKITM
+610 
-617 LENQAKLFSRGVNNT
+617 AKLFSRGVNNT

-680 ANQKNL
+680 TNQKNL

-699 DVKVNVASKEFT
+699 DVKVNVASKEST

-807 ADVIIENVSNDSA
+807 ADVIIDNVSNDSA

-865 EYGAGIKAAVILNP
+865 VYGAGIKAAVILNP

-950 MGYSND
+950 MGYSNG
-956 AITGRSAFMQ
+956 AISGSAFMQ

-993 NATYINEGD
+993 NATYINDG
-1002 DVMYEYGTNWF
+1002 
-1013 TKIPEGATVLVQN
+1013 
-1026 AGKAPLQGCIC
+1026 
-1037 LTDDELTEQ
+1037 
-1046 FNQYNNG
+1046 
-1053 VVGFE
+1053 
-1058 YQNGDLDMALFANV
+1058 
-1072 LNHKIH
+1072 
-1078 QTDEYTFI
+1078 
-1086 SNFIFSRSLTQTA
+1086 
-1099 YEGTAQPENPD
+1099 
-1110 PVNPGKPEEPGKPDA
+1110 

>member
-1 MQLAAGCGDGPA
+1 
-13 APSDDPKDH
+13 
-22 HGKER
+22 
-27 EEKEKT
+27 

-84 YTDIEWQISLAENAQ
+84 YTDIDWQISLAEDAT
-99 AMVTVPTN
+99 ATVTLPTN
-107 MTEEELGTALSGDL
+107 LTENELAAAMDAGLS
-121 TLSLDRDSTRGYL
+121 LSLDRDTQRGYL
-134 NPEKFPYPYQG
+134 NPEKLPNPYQG
-145 GALDTWM
+145 GPLDSWK
-152 TQWTKDK
+152 TQRDT
-159 QPQNLFRV
+159 QMFQ
-167 TEMGISVDEAGKV
+167 VDDYGFAFDDDGKV
-180 SLKLWIDINCYFGN
+180 SLVLYLNISCYFAN
-194 RSGNVDYSAPHS
+194 RSGSVDYSAPHS

-217 YTLNVTAGDEAVG
+217 YTLRVTADGKDIASCHAKV
-230 SIHTKIVPYDSFRTV
+230 VPYDSFRTV
-245 YELYDDID
+245 YELYDDLE

-267 SMGQTTTDGYDMP
+267 SMGQTTTDGYNMP
-280 YLIVAD
+280 YLIIAD

-299 LVESDPDLVLTKL
+299 LVESDPDLALTKL

-412 LEEYYNVKNNEVNVK
+412 LAAYYNVQENRVNVK

-511 DLIDK
+511 DLIAK

-617 LENQAKLFSRGVNNT
+617 LENQAKLFSRGVNNN

-807 ADVIIENVSNDSA
+807 ADVIIDNVSNDSA
-820 AAVNALLRAGKTVA
+820 AAVNVLLRAGKTVA

-1053 VVGFE
+1053 VVGFK

-1086 SNFIFSRSLTQTA
+1086 SNFIFSRSLTTTA
-1099 YEGTAQPENPD
+1099 YEGVAQPENPD

-1135 VWVLAASFS
+1135 LWVLAASFS

>member
-1 MQLAAGCGDGPA
+1 
-13 APSDDPKDH
+13 
-22 HGKER
+22 
-27 EEKEKT
+27 

-84 YTDIEWQISLAENAQ
+84 YTDIDWQISLAEDAT
-99 AMVTVPTN
+99 ATVTLPTN
-107 MTEEELGTALSGDL
+107 LTENELAAAMDAGLS
-121 TLSLDRDSTRGYL
+121 LSLDRDTQRGYL
-134 NPEKFPYPYQG
+134 NPEKFPNPYQG
-145 GALDTWM
+145 GPLDSWK
-152 TQWTKDK
+152 TQRDT
-159 QPQNLFRV
+159 QMFQ
-167 TEMGISVDEAGKV
+167 VDDYGFAFDDDGKV
-180 SLKLWIDINCYFGN
+180 SLVLYLNISCYFAN
-194 RSGNVDYSAPHS
+194 RSGSVDYSAPHS

-217 YTLNVTAGDEAVG
+217 YTLRVTADGKDIASCHAKV
-230 SIHTKIVPYDSFRTV
+230 VPYDSFRTV
-245 YELYDDID
+245 YELYDDLE

-299 LVESDPDLVLTKL
+299 LVESDPDLALTKL

-382 QIKDFASYIGF
+382 QIKNFASYIGF

-412 LEEYYNVKNNEVNVK
+412 LAAYYNVQENRVNVK

-511 DLIDK
+511 DLIAK

-807 ADVIIENVSNDSA
+807 ADVIIDNVSNDSA

-834 MITEGSEKGNFIC
+834 IITEGSEKGNFIC

-865 EYGAGIKAAVILNP
+865 VYGAGIKAAVILNP

-993 NATYINEGD
+993 NASYINEAD

-1026 AGKAPLQGCIC
+1026 AGKTPLQGCIC
-1037 LTDDELTEQ
+1037 LTDDKLTEQ

-1058 YQNGDLDMALFANV
+1058 YQSGKLDMALFANV

-1086 SNFIFSRSLTQTA
+1086 SNFIFSRSLTETA
-1099 YEGTAQPENPD
+1099 YEGVAQPENPD

-1125 PKTGDSSNII
+1125 PKTGDTSSII
-1135 VWVLAASFS
+1135 VWVLAASFTV
-1144 CVMIPAAV
+1144 VMIPMTV

>member
-1 MQLAAGCGDGPA
+1 
-13 APSDDPKDH
+13 
-22 HGKER
+22 
-27 EEKEKT
+27 

-84 YTDIEWQISLAENAQ
+84 YTDIDWQISLAEDAT
-99 AMVTVPTN
+99 ATVTLPTN
-107 MTEEELGTALSGDL
+107 LTENELAAAMDAGLS
-121 TLSLDRDSTRGYL
+121 LSLDRDTQRGYL
-134 NPEKFPYPYQG
+134 NPEKFPNPYQG
-145 GALDTWM
+145 GPLDSWK
-152 TQWTKDK
+152 TQRDT
-159 QPQNLFRV
+159 QMFQ
-167 TEMGISVDEAGKV
+167 VDDYGFAFDDDGKV
-180 SLKLWIDINCYFGN
+180 SLVLYLNISCYFAN
-194 RSGNVDYSAPHS
+194 RSGSVDYSAPHS
-206 NGGAYLDLCGY
+206 NGGAYLGLCGY
-217 YTLNVTAGDEAVG
+217 YTLRVTADGKDIASCHAKV
-230 SIHTKIVPYDSFRTV
+230 VPYDSFRTV
-245 YELYDDID
+245 YELYDDLE

-412 LEEYYNVKNNEVNVK
+412 LAAYYNVQENRVNVK

-511 DLIDK
+511 DLIAK

-807 ADVIIENVSNDSA
+807 ADVIIDNVSNDSA

-865 EYGAGIKAAVILNP
+865 VYGAGIKAAVILNP

-950 MGYSND
+950 MGYSNG
-956 AITGRSAFMQ
+956 AISGSAFMQ

-993 NATYINEGD
+993 NATYINEAD
-1002 DVMYEYGTNWF
+1002 DVMYEYGTYWF
-1013 TKIPEGATVLVQN
+1013 TKLPEGATVLMQN
-1026 AGKAPLQGCIC
+1026 AGKDPLQGCIC

-1086 SNFIFSRSLTQTA
+1086 SNFIFSRSLTEMA
-1099 YEGTAQPENPD
+1099 YEGVAQPENPD

>member
-1 MQLAAGCGDGPA
+1 
-13 APSDDPKDH
+13 
-22 HGKER
+22 
-27 EEKEKT
+27 

-84 YTDIEWQISLAENAQ
+84 YTDIDWQISLAEDAT
-99 AMVTVPTN
+99 ATVTLPTN
-107 MTEEELGTALSGDL
+107 LTENELAAAMDAGLS
-121 TLSLDRDSTRGYL
+121 LSLDRDTQRGYL
-134 NPEKFPYPYQG
+134 NPEKFPNPYQG
-145 GALDTWM
+145 GPLDSWK
-152 TQWTKDK
+152 TQRDT
-159 QPQNLFRV
+159 QMFQ
-167 TEMGISVDEAGKV
+167 VDDYGFAFDDDGKV
-180 SLKLWIDINCYFGN
+180 SLVLYLNISCYFAN
-194 RSGNVDYSAPHS
+194 RSGSVNYSAPHS
-206 NGGAYLDLCGY
+206 NGGAYLGLCGY
-217 YTLNVTAGDEAVG
+217 YTLRVTADGKDIVSCHAKV
-230 SIHTKIVPYDSFRTV
+230 VPYDSFRTV
-245 YELYDDID
+245 YELYDDLE
-253 ALAAMDTDLYVSKE
+253 ALAATDTDLYVSKE

-299 LVESDPDLVLTKL
+299 LVESDPDLALTKL

-511 DLIDK
+511 DLIAK

-807 ADVIIENVSNDSA
+807 ADVIIDNVSNDSA

-834 MITEGSEKGNFIC
+834 IITEGSEKGNFIC

-865 EYGAGIKAAVILNP
+865 VYGAGIKAAVILNP

-917 FTMTDDLTKA
+917 FTIKA

-950 MGYSND
+950 MGYSTG
-956 AITGRSAFMQ
+956 AISGSAFMQ

-1058 YQNGDLDMALFANV
+1058 YQNGDLDIALFANV

-1086 SNFIFSRSLTQTA
+1086 SNFIFSRSLTTTA
-1099 YEGTAQPENPD
+1099 YEGVAQPENPD

-1135 VWVLAASFS
+1135 LWVLAASFS

>member
-1 MQLAAGCGDGPA
+1 
-13 APSDDPKDH
+13 
-22 HGKER
+22 
-27 EEKEKT
+27 
-33 MQHKRS
+33 
-39 RLSTKIL
+39 
-46 AFVLILALVFPASA
+46 
-60 FASVADVAKDT
+60 
-71 RAPGKSLANTYPA
+71 
-84 YTDIEWQISLAENAQ
+84 
-99 AMVTVPTN
+99 
-107 MTEEELGTALSGDL
+107 
-121 TLSLDRDSTRGYL
+121 
-134 NPEKFPYPYQG
+134 
-145 GALDTWM
+145 
-152 TQWTKDK
+152 
-159 QPQNLFRV
+159 
-167 TEMGISVDEAGKV
+167 
-180 SLKLWIDINCYFGN
+180 
-194 RSGNVDYSAPHS
+194 
-206 NGGAYLDLCGY
+206 
-217 YTLNVTAGDEAVG
+217 VTADGKDIASCHAKV
-230 SIHTKIVPYDSFRTV
+230 VPYDSFRTV
-245 YELYDDID
+245 YELYDDLE
-253 ALAAMDTDLYVSKE
+253 ALAATDTDLYVSKE

-299 LVESDPDLVLTKL
+299 LVESDPDLALTKL

-412 LEEYYNVKNNEVNVK
+412 LAAYYNVQENRVNVK

-449 TRTTGQG
+449 TRTTSQG

-511 DLIDK
+511 DLIAK

-538 FEMPYRDYLRVDND
+538 FEMPHRDYLRVDND

-699 DVKVNVASKEFT
+699 DVKVNVAGKEFT

-807 ADVIIENVSNDSA
+807 ADVIIDNVSNDSA

-834 MITEGSEKGNFIC
+834 MITEGSEKGNFVC

-865 EYGAGIKAAVILNP
+865 VYGAGIKAAVILNP

-917 FTMTDDLTKA
+917 FTMTEDLTKA

-950 MGYSND
+950 MGYSTG
-956 AITGRSAFMQ
+956 AISGSAFMQ

-1013 TKIPEGATVLVQN
+1013 TKLPEGATVLVQN
-1026 AGKAPLQGCIC
+1026 AGKTPMQGCIC
-1037 LTDDELTEQ
+1037 LTDEELTAQ

-1058 YQNGDLDMALFANV
+1058 YQSGKLDMALFANV

-1086 SNFIFSRSLTQTA
+1086 SNFIFSRSLTTTA
-1099 YEGTAQPENPD
+1099 YEGVAQPENPD

-1135 VWVLAASFS
+1135 LWVLAASFS

>member
-39 RLSTKIL
+39 RLTTKIL

-194 RSGNVDYSAPHS
+194 RSGNVDFSAPHS

-449 TRTTGQG
+449 TRTTSQG

-511 DLIDK
+511 DLIAK

-538 FEMPYRDYLRVDND
+538 FEMPHRDYLRVDND

-699 DVKVNVASKEFT
+699 DVKVNVAGKEFT

-807 ADVIIENVSNDSA
+807 ADVIIDNVSNDSA

-834 MITEGSEKGNFIC
+834 MITEGSEKGNFVC

-865 EYGAGIKAAVILNP
+865 VYGAGIKAAVILNP

-950 MGYSND
+950 MGYSTG
-956 AITGRSAFMQ
+956 AISGSAFMQ

-1026 AGKAPLQGCIC
+1026 AGKDPLQGCIC
-1037 LTDDELTEQ
+1037 LTDEELTAQ

-1058 YQNGDLDMALFANV
+1058 YQNGDLDIALFANV

-1086 SNFIFSRSLTQTA
+1086 SNFIFSRSLTETA
-1099 YEGTAQPENPD
+1099 YEGVAQPENPD
-1110 PVNPGKPEEPGKPDA
+1110 PVNPGKPEEPGKPDV

-1135 VWVLAASFS
+1135 LWVLAASFS

>member
-1 MQLAAGCGDGPA
+1 
-13 APSDDPKDH
+13 
-22 HGKER
+22 
-27 EEKEKT
+27 

-71 RAPGKSLANTYPA
+71 RSPGKSLANTYPA
-84 YTDIEWQISLAENAQ
+84 YTDIDWQISLAEDAT
-99 AMVTVPTN
+99 ATVTLPTN
-107 MTEEELGTALSGDL
+107 LTENELAAAMDAGLS
-121 TLSLDRDSTRGYL
+121 LSLDRDTQRGYL
-134 NPEKFPYPYQG
+134 NPEKFPNPYQG
-145 GALDTWM
+145 GPLDSWK
-152 TQWTKDK
+152 TQRDT
-159 QPQNLFRV
+159 QMFQ
-167 TEMGISVDEAGKV
+167 VDDYGFAFDDDGKV
-180 SLKLWIDINCYFGN
+180 SLVLYLNISCYFAN
-194 RSGNVDYSAPHS
+194 RSGSVDYSAPHS

-217 YTLNVTAGDEAVG
+217 YTLRVTADGKDIASCHAKV
-230 SIHTKIVPYDSFRTV
+230 VPYDSFRTV
-245 YELYDDID
+245 YELYDDLE
-253 ALAAMDTDLYVSKE
+253 ALAAMDTDLYVAKE
-267 SMGQTTTDGYDMP
+267 SMGQTTVDGYDMP

-299 LVESDPDLVLTKL
+299 LVESDPDLALTKL

-345 LLLENETINVNT
+345 LLLETETISVNT

-362 DAGKE
+362 DAGQE

-382 QIKDFASYIGF
+382 QIKNFASYIGF

-511 DLIDK
+511 DLIAK

-538 FEMPYRDYLRVDND
+538 FEMPHRDYLRVDND

-807 ADVIIENVSNDSA
+807 ADVIIDNVSNDSA

-856 KDYVLTATG
+856 KDYVITATG
-865 EYGAGIKAAVILNP
+865 VYGANYKAAVILNP
-879 QVYLPGKPADN
+879 LVFLPGKPANN

-927 NVIVGSRALSD
+927 NVIVGSRVLSD

-956 AITGRSAFMQ
+956 AITGSSAFMQ
-966 ELGVEISSCDKGT
+966 ELGVEISSCDMGT

-1013 TKIPEGATVLVQN
+1013 TKIPKGATVLVQN

-1058 YQNGDLDMALFANV
+1058 YQSGDLDMALFANV

-1086 SNFIFSRSLTQTA
+1086 SNFIFSRSLTTTA
-1099 YEGTAQPENPD
+1099 YEGVAQPENPD

-1135 VWVLAASFS
+1135 LWVLAASFS

>member
-1 MQLAAGCGDGPA
+1 
-13 APSDDPKDH
+13 
-22 HGKER
+22 
-27 EEKEKT
+27 

-60 FASVADVAKDT
+60 LASVADVAKDT

-84 YTDIEWQISLAENAQ
+84 YTDIDWQISLAEDAT
-99 AMVTVPTN
+99 ATVTLPTN
-107 MTEEELGTALSGDL
+107 LTENELAAAMDAGLS
-121 TLSLDRDSTRGYL
+121 LSLDRDTQRGYL
-134 NPEKFPYPYQG
+134 NPEKFPNPYQG
-145 GALDTWM
+145 GPLDSWK
-152 TQWTKDK
+152 TQRDT
-159 QPQNLFRV
+159 QMFQ
-167 TEMGISVDEAGKV
+167 VDDYGFAFDDDGKV
-180 SLKLWIDINCYFGN
+180 SLVLYLNISCYFAN
-194 RSGNVDYSAPHS
+194 RSGSVDYSAPHS

-217 YTLNVTAGDEAVG
+217 YTLRVTADGKDIASCHAKV
-230 SIHTKIVPYDSFRTV
+230 VPYDSFRTV
-245 YELYDDID
+245 YELYDDLE
-253 ALAAMDTDLYVSKE
+253 ALAATDTDLYVSKE

-280 YLIVAD
+280 YLIIAD

-382 QIKDFASYIGF
+382 QIKNFASYIGF

-412 LEEYYNVKNNEVNVK
+412 LAAYYNVQENRVNVK

-485 FTEIHG
+485 FIEIHG

-511 DLIDK
+511 DLIAK

-524 VGMGAI
+524 VGMGTI

-604 TQAMYI
+604 NQAMYI

-632 NSNELVAPWYVDQYD
+632 NSNASVAPWYVDQYD
-647 RPGTQTELMRP
+647 RVGEQADLMRP

-686 YDAAAEM
+686 YDAAVEM

-746 WQGLYSES
+746 WRGLYSES

-764 DRVIVAEPAAYKTIM
+764 DRIIVAEPAAYKTIM
-779 AACPETINYTQALT
+779 AACPETISYDKAVT
-793 YLAAFATQFEGVEN
+793 YLATFAAQFEGVEN
-807 ADVIIENVSNDSA
+807 ADVIIDNVSNDSA

-834 MITEGSEKGNFIC
+834 MITEGDEKGNFIC
-847 SYEDFMTVA
+847 SYEDFLTIA

-865 EYGAGIKAAVILNP
+865 VYGAGIKAAVILNP

-917 FTMTDDLTKA
+917 FTMTEDLTKA

-1026 AGKAPLQGCIC
+1026 AGKDPLQGCIC

-1086 SNFIFSRSLTQTA
+1086 SNFIFSRSLTEMA
-1099 YEGTAQPENPD
+1099 YEGVAQPENPD

-1135 VWVLAASFS
+1135 LWVLAASFS